1 MPPLLLPTIILPTG
15 EDNAG
20 PPDYYF
26 RVKVN
31 VALSS
36 IPITYSEKQPS
47 CLKNPDR
54 KLISTS
60 LPRKKTRFR

>member
-26 RVKVN
+26 RVKGN

-36 IPITYSEKQPS
+36 IPIPFSGKQPS
-47 CLKNPDR
+47 CLKTPTE
-54 KLISTS
+54 S
-60 LPRKKTRFR
+60 